1 MQMNKQKTW
10 NLCVKA
16 RPADIE
22 SNFEGSLAYRKQK
35 QKRAEINKQE

>member
-1 MQMNKQKTW
+1 MQMNKQR
-10 NLCVKA
+10 LEICVKA